1 MTTRSVF
8 FLLGGANFDEVTF
21 YHIRMPVLCPLFL
34 MHVLL
39 LLFSGVVVRVFSR
52 A

>member
-1 MTTRSVF
+1 MTTRFV
-8 FLLGGANFDEVTF
+8 FLLIGGANLDMMIF
-21 YHIRMPVLCPLFL
+21 YRVWMPVLCPSFL
-34 MHVLL
+34 MRVLL